1 VHSAKGKEWDAVF
14 VIWAVDGWFPSSR
27 SLGDEDQ
34 LEEERRLMYVAM
46 TRARNHLAVT
56 YPLNVYASRRGQDY
70 SIDQLS
76 RFIDRGVREKMQ
88 RVVPQEAPQISP
100 PETPAPS
107 TNAPAIDLRAL
118 LKGRFGG

>member
-1 VHSAKGKEWDAVF
+1 
-14 VIWAVDGWFPSSR
+14 
-27 SLGDEDQ
+27 
-34 LEEERRLMYVAM
+34 MYVAM

-56 YPLNVYASRRGQDY
+56 YPLNVYATRRGQDY

-88 RVVPQEAPQISP
+88 RVVPQEATPAETP
-100 PETPAPS
+100 PEPAAPDQM
-107 TNAPAIDLRAL
+107 PAIDLRAL